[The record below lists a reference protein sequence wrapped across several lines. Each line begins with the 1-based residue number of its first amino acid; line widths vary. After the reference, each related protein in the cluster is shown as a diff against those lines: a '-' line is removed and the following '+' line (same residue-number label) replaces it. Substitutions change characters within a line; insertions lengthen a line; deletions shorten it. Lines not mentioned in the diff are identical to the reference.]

1 MLAYTRSKPELVKR
15 PRNLFDR
22 GLLRGRMVVDR
33 TKRVMAHFVH
43 TGFSPTPIPSIQA
56 AKKNLQRK
64 ILHKE
69 ATKFQD
75 SYSRTLLESFCVKD
89 ADF

>member
-1 MLAYTRSKPELVKR
+1 MLACTRSKPELVKR

-33 TKRVMAHFVH
+33 TKRVMAYFLN
-43 TGFSPTPIPSIQA
+43 TGFFPTRNPSIQA

-64 ILHKE
+64 ILLQLHKE

-75 SYSRTLLESFCVKD
+75 SYSRTLLE
-89 ADF
+89 